1 MEVVDGSPAQRAGIR
16 PGDILVAGDGEPLRD
31 ARDLQ
36 RMMTGD
42 RVGGSVD
49 LTVIRRGVISTIV
62 TRPVELEAGQV

>member
-1 MEVVDGSPAQRAGIR
+1 MEVVEGSPAQRSGIR
-16 PGDILVAGDGEPLRD
+16 PGDILVAGDGVPLRD

-49 LTVIRRGVISTIV
+49 LTVIRGGALSTV
-62 TRPVELEAGQV
+62 ATRPVELEAGQV